1 MKKIL
6 WTLAVIAMAAL
17 SCTKQENG
25 GEINPEIDGP
35 DDVTY
40 LKINSV
46 TTSELVKSAIKDTK
60 FPTDEEVS
68 IGLFVVG
75 DAYADEKYSN
85 IKCTKPA
92 GSDEFNTPL
101 IELKEDKATVYAY
114 YPYDGNIAK
123 NPDAI
128 KAIQVESSV
137 GGDDWMWTTP
147 ITEVCTAKSAIDLK
161 FNHALALVEITFN
174 VYGPEA
180 TMTNVTLAGS
190 DDGTFSKA
198 GTMNATDGA
207 ITSDSAQTATKTS
220 PFSQEVSL
228 PLTDGKIV
236 ADCLLVPCK
245 TGTDADTRQD
255 FYIKCT
261 YNGKTYSVSLTGD
274 KGVIVRK
281 NTKSTIVL
289 NIKDNKLEVVSVGV
303 ASWTDTNVSGNTA
316 TVGGHTVTF
325 NCPEGLKYEL
335 YTEFVSTAL
344 PDEETDAGAARTV
357 ILRYDKA
364 SIPDG
369 RFVFNGS
376 ISGCAFV
383 HDELSGIIT
392 VKDVTKDVTV
402 NLGFGTYIKYTASE
416 KVIPNKTDAFGF
428 PYDEARSTFNGSN
441 GVIAIDGIVTS
452 IGKNAFASNKKL
464 TSVTIPE
471 GVVEIGES
479 AFTECTNLVFPQFPE
494 SLKTIGKSAFKKAG
508 TGIYSET
515 VALAF
520 GSKLQTIGES
530 AFTGCSRLTS
540 VSFPSGLATIGNNAF
555 ENCIRLTNINLET
568 CTNLTAIGDLAFFGA
583 GSDAGCSPFS
593 LVLPEGLVEIGAGAF
608 NGSKISSVT
617 LPSTLSIIG
626 NNAFYRCGSLK
637 TITSKAG
644 NPPTLG
650 TYVFYDFDMSTSKE
664 VPLKSIEDIF
674 VPDTSVDTYKAAD
687 GWSDFSGKISANPT
701 QN

>member
-1 MKKIL
+1 MTKTEDGDMKKIL
-6 WTLAVIAMAAL
+6 WTLSVIAMAAL

-25 GEINPEIDGP
+25 GETNPVTDGP
-35 DDVTY
+35 DAVTY

-46 TTSELVKSAIKDTK
+46 TTSELAKSAIKDTS
-60 FPTDEEVS
+60 FPTDEEIS

-92 GSDEFNTPL
+92 GSDEFSTPM
-101 IELKEDKATVYAY
+101 IELKADKATVYAY
-114 YPYDGNIAK
+114 YPYDANIETL
-123 NPDAI
+123 DDL
-128 KAIQVESSV
+128 KAISVVSSI
-137 GGDDWMWTTP
+137 GGDDWMWATP
-147 ITEVCTAKSAIDLK
+147 ITEVSTAKPSIDLT

-174 VYGPEA
+174 VYGPES

-190 DDGTFSKA
+190 DDGIFSKA
-198 GTMNATDGA
+198 GTVNATDGA
-207 ITSDSAQTATKTS
+207 ITPDAAQKATRTS

-245 TGTDADTRQD
+245 TGTDADARQD

-261 YNGKTYSVSLTGD
+261 YNGKTYSASLTGD

-289 NIKDNKLEVVSVGV
+289 NIKDNTLEVVSVGV
-303 ASWTDTNVSGNTA
+303 SSWGDTNVSGSTA

-335 YTEFVSTAL
+335 YTESVSTAL
-344 PDEETDAGAARTV
+344 PDEETAADAARTV

-364 SIPDG
+364 SIPEK
-369 RFVFNGS
+369 RFFFLS
-376 ISGCAFV
+376 EPSGCSFTF
-383 HDELSGIIT
+383 DEQSGIIT
-392 VKDVTKDVTV
+392 VTDITGDITV
-402 NLGFGTYIKYTASE
+402 NLGFGTYIHYTAAA
-416 KVIPNKTDAFGF
+416 KVEPNNKSAFGF

-452 IGKNAFASNKKL
+452 IGKNAFKSDIKL

-471 GVVEIGES
+471 GVAVIGES
-479 AFTECTNLVFPQFPE
+479 AFTSCKN
-494 SLKTIGKSAFKKAG
+494 
-508 TGIYSET
+508 
-515 VALAF
+515 
-520 GSKLQTIGES
+520 
-530 AFTGCSRLTS
+530 LTS
-540 VSFPSGLATIGNNAF
+540 VSFSSGLTTIGNSAF
-555 ENCIRLTNINLET
+555 DACDKLININFEK
-568 CTNLTAIGDLAFFGA
+568 CTNLTAIGSTAFFNA

-593 LVLPEGLVEIGAGAF
+593 LELPEGLVEIGNSAF
-608 NGSKISSVT
+608 NGAKISSVT
-617 LPSTLSIIG
+617 LPSTLSAIG
-626 NNAFYRCGSLK
+626 DNAFYRCGSLK

-650 TYVFYDFDMSTSKE
+650 TYVFYDLDASYNF
-664 VPLKSIEDIF
+664 VPLKSIEDIY
-674 VPDTSVDTYKAAD
+674 VPATGVDTYKAAD
-687 GWSDFSGKISANPT
+687 GWSEFSGKIKEI
-701 QN
+701 QE